1 MADNQEK
8 SNDLNPEQGKEKSP
22 ENENMADGGNV
33 KQAGVDQAGQVEDAV
48 DTAEDLKLQLD
59 SMSDRYLRLMAEF
72 DNFKKRVSRDYER
85 LVESANEKIM
95 IEMVDIR
102 ENFDRALISGE
113 KTSDYQS
120 FFDGMKLIF
129 TKFDGVLHKH
139 GLEPFGAVGDIFD
152 PIIHDALMKT
162 PSENIPEDHLA
173 DVFEKG
179 YRLKDRVI
187 KHAKVIV
194 SSGKTSAN
202 NSKTEDGEK

>member
-8 SNDLNPEQGKEKSP
+8 SNDQNPEQDKKTSD
-22 ENENMADGGNV
+22 ENQNMTDGGNV
-33 KQAGVDQAGQVEDAV
+33 KQAEVNQTEQSEDGVDAV
-48 DTAEDLKLQLD
+48 EDLKLQLD

-95 IEMVDIR
+95 VEMVDIR

-113 KTSDYQS
+113 KTNDYQS
-120 FFDGMKLIF
+120 FYDGMKLIF

-139 GLEPFGAVGDIFD
+139 GLAPFGAVGDEFD
-152 PIIHDALMKT
+152 PIVHDALMKT

-179 YRLKDRVI
+179 YRLKDKVI

-194 SSGKTSAN
+194 SSGKPSVN
-202 NSKTEDGEK
+202 NSNNEKV